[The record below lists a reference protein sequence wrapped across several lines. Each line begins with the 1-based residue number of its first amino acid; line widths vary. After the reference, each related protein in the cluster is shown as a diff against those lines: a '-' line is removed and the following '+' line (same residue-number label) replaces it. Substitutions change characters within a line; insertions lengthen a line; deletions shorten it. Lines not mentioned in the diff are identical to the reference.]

1 MSDDIHPQAFDD
13 ATRAAVAA
21 LAHRIRER
29 DAAPAEE
36 RPDADLFAGEFLIAM
51 RGQGWRPTAARSPIA
66 WQPPHSPPPA
76 PEVAERGAEIARQV
90 LAGGEA
96 P

>member
-1 MSDDIHPQAFDD
+1 MTKTDLPDLDE

-29 DAAPAEE
+29 DALAE
-36 RPDADLFAGEFLIAM
+36 RPDADLFAGEFMTAL
-51 RGQGWRPTAARSPIA
+51 RGQGWRPTAARPA
-66 WQPPHSPPPA
+66 QPWQHQFGPPPH
-76 PEVAERGAEIARQV
+76 PETAHRGAAMVRAA
-90 LAGGEA
+90 LRGEDV